1 MEMSR
6 YEVMQYLSYVVMLAA
21 NVIVAGVCFERFRAL
36 RSRPLLL
43 LAIAAVIA
51 VLLTFLDV
59 ALEKSLSDK
68 DVYVV
73 VWTTLT
79 VLKTVDVIMYA
90 IGVVLLVKS
99 MGGKPASRCAGDE
112 KSGQPSS

>member
-6 YEVMQYLSYVVMLAA
+6 YEMMHYLSCVVMLAA

-36 RSRPLLL
+36 RSHPLLL

-51 VLLTFLDV
+51 VLLTFLEV
-59 ALEKSLSDK
+59 ALEKRLSDK
-68 DVYVV
+68 HVYVV

-79 VLKTVDVIMYA
+79 VLNTVDAIIYA

-99 MGGKPASRCAGDE
+99 MGGKAPSRCAGDE